1 MQTQSIALG
10 RRSQD
15 PGGTEGGQVSME
27 PMPGVR
33 HPEDIVPHAS
43 PEASYQ
49 SHVVSAAAA
58 ASRGGGGW
66 MLPTLHAFS

>member
-1 MQTQSIALG
+1 
-10 RRSQD
+10 
-15 PGGTEGGQVSME
+15 ME